1 MSQTGESPRKRPTST
16 AHLLR
21 ERRGGAGAEATERN
35 REHTRIRQKIFGAL
49 KTADMTVPELQ
60 EATGLPAHE
69 VLWHLMAWKKYGKI
83 VERALAGDYYR
94 YGLAEN
100 TKP

>member
-1 MSQTGESPRKRPTST
+1 MGETGSTQGKRPTSS
-16 AHLLR
+16 AHVLR
-21 ERRGGAGAEATERN
+21 ERMGGASKEATERN

-49 KTADMTVPELQ
+49 KTGEMTVPELQ
-60 EATGLPAHE
+60 EATGLQAHE

-94 YGLAEN
+94 YGLAED